1 MNNTLEGINSSQ
13 IEEHISDLED
23 RIMEITQWEQQK
35 GKQNFNNENSLRDFL
50 DNTKCTNICITEVP
64 EGEDKEKTAEN
75 VFDKLMAENFPN
87 LKKETDIQT
96 MIHTGFQTKM
106 NKIRHMPSYT
116 IIKTAKIKETEITIK
131 AKREKQRVTYKE
143 TLP

>member
-1 MNNTLEGINSSQ
+1 MEKNS
-13 IEEHISDLED
+13 ED
-23 RIMEITQWEQQK
+23 NI
-35 GKQNFNNENSLRDFL
+35 KQ
-50 DNTKCTNICITEVP
+50 TNICITEVP

-106 NKIRHMPSYT
+106 N
-116 IIKTAKIKETEITIK
+116 
-131 AKREKQRVTYKE
+131 
-143 TLP
+143 